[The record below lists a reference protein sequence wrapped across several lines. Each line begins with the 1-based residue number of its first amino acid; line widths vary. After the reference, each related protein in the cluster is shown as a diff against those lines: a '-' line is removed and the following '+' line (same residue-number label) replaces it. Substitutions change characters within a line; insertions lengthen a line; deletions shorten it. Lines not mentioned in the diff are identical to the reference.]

1 MLNLLLMFKGMW
13 LPLKA
18 YFTLD
23 GEDSELGIFE
33 QFRGCHPYAFISTPK
48 GRPGKMLL
56 LNGTGD
62 VMTKDMEKAEA
73 VDSLFTS
80 VL

>member
-13 LPLKA
+13 LTLKA
-18 YFTLD
+18 YFTLFR
-23 GEDSELGIFE
+23 EDSELGIFE
-33 QFRGCHPYAFISTPK
+33 QFCGCCPYAFVSAPE

-56 LNGTGD
+56 LNGAGD
-62 VMTKDMEKAEA
+62 LVTKDVEKAEA